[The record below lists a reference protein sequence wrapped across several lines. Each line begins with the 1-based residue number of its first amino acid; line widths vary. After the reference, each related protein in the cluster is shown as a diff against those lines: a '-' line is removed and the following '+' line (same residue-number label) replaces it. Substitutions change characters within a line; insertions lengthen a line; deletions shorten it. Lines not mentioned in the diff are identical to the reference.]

1 MNQSLFKSPIY
12 RVLAVLLDYPNE
24 HFSETL
30 DEARVFLESSEGA
43 TVEDAQPIIKVIE
56 WLSHQPLLDLQQ
68 LYGEIF
74 DFAPDHSL
82 HMTYHLL
89 EEQDRRRGPALIK
102 LAEHYRSGG
111 LQLAHRELPDYLPA
125 ILEYASTMEATPAAN
140 FLLEADEAVAV
151 LEKNLQSMDT
161 PYLVLVSAIRH
172 QVRVD
177 TTETMAVAG
186 EA

>member
-1 MNQSLFKSPIY
+1 MNHSPFKSPIY
-12 RVLAVLLDYPNE
+12 RVLAVLLDYPDE
-24 HFSETL
+24 HFAEVL
-30 DEARVFLESSEGA
+30 DEVRGFLESAEGHA
-43 TVEDAQPIIKVIE
+43 MEDARRIIKVIE
-56 WLSHQPLLDLQQ
+56 WMSQQPLLELQQ
-68 LYGEIF
+68 TYGEIF

-102 LAEHYRSGG
+102 LAEHYRTAG
-111 LQLAHRELPDYLPA
+111 LHLARRELPDYLPA
-125 ILEYASTMEATPAAN
+125 ILEYASTMEAALAAK